1 MKKLQ
6 LRIKDYDN
14 NYVTLNNIRNLRF
27 TLRNNREEIK
37 EISSLGWRKA
47 LDYAGSRYITIKI
60 NGILDCMI
68 ADRLLHNSAMLNSI
82 NDYEI
87 HYGDEE
93 KMSLQCSVELYE
105 RYYDP
110 AAFDNFTV
118 ILTSTGVVN
127 TFFLTTTENREL
139 RDVC

>member
-14 NYVTLNNIRNLRF
+14 NYVPLNNIRNLRF